1 MFYKVI
7 FFLVNLFPNI
17 KKYCWKLW
25 YNFISNRFKDDYF
38 KFMNYGYYNEKLDI
52 SLEKNDEIERYPIQ
66 LYHHLCIQTELK
78 DKIIVEVG
86 SGRGGGAN
94 FIARYHSPKLITG
107 VDLSPNAISLCKDN
121 YNLNNLNFIIGDSAN
136 LPFDDN
142 SVDVVVNIESSHC
155 YPSIPDSISEVC
167 RVLKPGGHFLYCD
180 LVIDS
185 TLDDHLN
192 KLKNSSLKDFKHVDI
207 TENILKASE
216 LMTDDRN
223 NIINKVSSSFLRK
236 ILKSFASVKGS
247 KIYKSF
253 VDRHYSYVSLVAE
266 KK

>member
-38 KFMNYGYYNEKLDI
+38 KFMNYGYYNEDLDI
-52 SLEKNDEIERYPIQ
+52 SLQKNDEIERYPIQ

-107 VDLSPNAISLCKDN
+107 VDLSPNAISLCKNN

-142 SVDVVVNIESSHC
+142 SVDVVVNVESSHC
-155 YPSIPDSISEVC
+155 YPSIPDFISEVC

-180 LVIDS
+180 LVIES

-192 KLKNSSLKDFKHVDI
+192 KLKNNSLKEFQHVDI
-207 TENILKASE
+207 TENIIKASE

-223 NIINKVSSSFLRK
+223 KIINKVNSSFLRK
-236 ILKSFASVKGS
+236 VLKSFASVKGS

>member
-38 KFMNYGYYNEKLDI
+38 KFMNYGYYNEELDI
-52 SLEKNDEIERYPIQ
+52 SLEANDEIERYPIQ

-107 VDLSPNAISLCKDN
+107 VDLSPNAISLCKNN

-136 LPFDDN
+136 LPFDNN
-142 SVDVVVNIESSHC
+142 SVDVVVNVESSHC
-155 YPSIPDSISEVC
+155 YPSIPDFISEVC

-180 LVIDS
+180 LVIES
-185 TLDDHLN
+185 TLAVSYTHLRA
-192 KLKNSSLKDFKHVDI
+192 HE
-207 TENILKASE
+207 T
-216 LMTDDRN
+216 
-223 NIINKVSSSFLRK
+223 
-236 ILKSFASVKGS
+236 
-247 KIYKSF
+247 
-253 VDRHYSYVSLVAE
+253 
-266 KK
+266 

>member
-1 MFYKVI
+1 
-7 FFLVNLFPNI
+7 
-17 KKYCWKLW
+17 
-25 YNFISNRFKDDYF
+25 
-38 KFMNYGYYNEKLDI
+38 MNYGYYNEELDI
-52 SLEKNDEIERYPIQ
+52 SLQKNDEIERYPIQ
-66 LYHHLCIQTELK
+66 LYQHLCIQTELK

-107 VDLSPNAISLCKDN
+107 VDLSPNAISLCKNN

-142 SVDVVVNIESSHC
+142 SVDVVVNVESSHC
-155 YPSIPDSISEVC
+155 YPSISDFISEVC

-180 LVIDS
+180 LVIES

-192 KLKNSSLKDFKHVDI
+192 KLKNNSLKEFQHVDI
-207 TENILKASE
+207 TENIIKASE

-223 NIINKVSSSFLRK
+223 KIINKVNSSFLRK
-236 ILKSFASVKGS
+236 VLKSFASVKGS